1 MATSDLLAELS
12 KESFRAA
19 PDVEKKVVAA
29 VLRQLD
35 DQSGDVSTLAVKCL
49 PPLVKNCSPG
59 SVTDVVNGLVERLC
73 AEEGKEKDARAKRD
87 AGVIGLKTVL
97 AETPVRTTNNASVVV
112 KTLVPKL
119 VAKLSHSLH
128 SGDAAKNTGAAG
140 DVAGDCLDVL
150 HAAAAGHG
158 AYMPVGHDEVVA
170 SSSRASDAVADA
182 VSPNASLRAG
192 SSPDG
197 VSAETARELEA
208 ALVKYLA
215 ESGRPGTRKRAA
227 TCLASL
233 GATAGDG
240 FLSRCASAARDVVA
254 EAVSEQR
261 QKPAAERDE
270 LCAPYVHMLGAMAH
284 AAGARFGKHAAES
297 LPCVVSLAAA
307 AREEGSEALRETCLR
322 TLERF
327 AEECPRFVAPSL
339 PAVVEESLK
348 LVSHDPLY
356 GDDDDAEDAEDM
368 DADGGDGGDG
378 HSDDGSEYGSEYDAS
393 EYSDDGDDDA
403 SWKIRRGATRVLR
416 AVSSKAPFVLE
427 AKIKASDESAA
438 TDQPLF
444 VSVVSKL
451 VARGS
456 RERDESC
463 RLEAFAALEAAL
475 RAASPSRGASSS
487 LAAAAAAAA
496 PDVAIAASRW
506 CSDASTT
513 KDKARGVKSTLK
525 TRAAAFGVLTEL
537 FLRAPSAFTSPSD
550 ETETETKN
558 AKKTLDA
565 LGAVAAACAGAL
577 TSAGVDGV
585 NGGVQTA
592 FDAGNA
598 AGLSELRVA
607 ASRVARVFSAARFFE
622 ETTFT
627 SNDATVG
634 ALLVTLAPPLVAATR
649 DAYYKTAAEAFA
661 ACEASV
667 PAFALALGS
676 RDPDP
681 AREETGATRDALVR
695 TATSLV
701 SAAAEG
707 VGAAD
712 RDAEVKAAATRCAGA
727 ACATLGPFVSRDV
740 VADAVASLVERL
752 GNEATRLGAA
762 KALSAVF
769 ASGKSD
775 DLSHSV
781 AAVSEKAANA
791 LRPFM
796 RQADRALRHASL
808 DALAALVAR
817 PALGRENADADED
830 RSSLLPDEIVAA
842 VVTDAAGCAVDAEP
856 AAAATALRVA
866 STALRRAST
875 LPSSAEAARVS
886 VLPAAVALV
895 KGASASSLFGA
906 KSRKKSRAKTVPS
919 TGASFFS
926 AGDDEDGDK
935 KSVVDTPRSLLYA
948 LRFFFA
954 SLVTSGSCDHTTIL
968 ELLLRETTD
977 TTDGAKNG
985 DASLSFSSR
994 DAGAVAVAEC
1004 ASAACA
1010 SAGGTAVADAAKE
1023 LVSRIEVD
1031 TQKGGGFGYSSRL
1044 AMYCL
1049 GELARLP
1056 PEEETSVA
1064 SDDADT
1070 KNSKKKQKKASVA
1083 TPSSSSRS
1091 AFGDDA
1097 VAASFEALV
1106 RDVFETR
1113 VDESFLTAAAF
1124 ALGGACAGVADRARF
1139 LPVVVAG
1146 ASSSS
1151 SDARASYA
1159 FLISAREAVRNTSS
1173 SFTETE
1179 TKSLVECLLQ
1189 KAERAEEEGARAV
1202 VAECLGRLAARD
1214 ENAAL
1219 VARLEADANDASAA
1233 VGRRAVAV
1241 DAAKHALT
1249 HARFT
1254 ETRDDSRDDS
1264 LHLMPRFVNETT
1276 LAKETDA
1283 RTRVAAMRALS
1294 AAAHA
1299 DADALCSSR
1308 LADWIARVAP
1318 ALFAQTP
1325 VDASLVRVVDLGP
1338 FKHTVD
1344 DGLETRKAAFECL
1357 ATLLDAFRESAEI
1370 RTEIAR
1376 GEEDFLAR
1384 APSGFARGVAA
1395 AAALGAADHYDV
1407 KIVAHG
1413 LVCALAKGSPLG
1425 TEAIREVLPDLCVAF
1440 RGTLTA
1446 KLKSDAVKQEMDRAD
1461 DLARSCLRAVAATHA
1476 RLFTSGAET
1485 DPAFR
1490 AFLAEA
1496 VMTEKHGKMFEDA
1509 VVAFAEEEGVA
1520 RA

>member
-1 MATSDLLAELS
+1 MATSDLLTELS
-12 KESFRAA
+12 KDSFRAA

-49 PPLVKNCSPG
+49 PPLVKNCSSG
-59 SVTDVVNGLVERLC
+59 SVADVVNGLVDRLC
-73 AEEGKEKDARAKRD
+73 AEEGKDARAKRD

-97 AETPVRTTNNASVVV
+97 NETPGALFRTNVCVVV

-119 VAKLSHSLH
+119 VAKLSQTLC

-150 HAAAAGHG
+150 HAAAAEHG
-158 AYMPVGHDEVVA
+158 AYMTVGHDDVGDA
-170 SSSRASDAVADA
+170 SIHSA
-182 VSPNASLRAG
+182 
-192 SSPDG
+192 DG

-254 EAVSEQR
+254 KAVSE
-261 QKPAAERDE
+261 KKLPAQRDE

-307 AREEGSEALRETCLR
+307 AHEEGSEALRETCLR

-327 AEECPRFVAPSL
+327 AEECPRAVAPSL
-339 PAVVEESLK
+339 KEVVTESLK

-356 GDDDDAEDAEDM
+356 GDDDGAEDGADDM
-368 DADGGDGGDG
+368 DADGDDD
-378 HSDDGSEYGSEYDAS
+378 DDGSEYGSEYDAS

-427 AKIKASDESAA
+427 AKTTDAA

-444 VSVVSKL
+444 VSVVQKL

-487 LAAAAAAAA
+487 LAAALTAAA

-513 KDKARGVKSTLK
+513 KDKKSGVKSTLK
-525 TRAAAFGVLTEL
+525 TRAAAFGVLTQL
-537 FLRAPSAFTSPSD
+537 ALCAPAAFTSN
-550 ETETETKN
+550 ETETETETE
-558 AKKTLDA
+558 KKTRRDA

-577 TSAGVDGV
+577 VSAGVDERGAS
-585 NGGVQTA
+585 GHTA
-592 FDAGNA
+592 FADGSA
-598 AGLSELRVA
+598 AGISEARVA
-607 ASRVARVFSAARFFE
+607 ALRFARVAGKGGFFAE
-622 ETTFT
+622 KET
-627 SNDATVG
+627 SS
-634 ALLVTLAPPLVAATR
+634 LLTTLAPPLVAATR

-661 ACEASV
+661 ACEALV
-667 PAFALALGS
+667 PAFANALGS
-676 RDPDP
+676 EDFGTGSDP
-681 AREETGATRDALVR
+681 ASGITLDALVS

-707 VGAAD
+707 AGATD
-712 RDAEVKAAATRCAGA
+712 LDAEVKAAATRCAGA
-727 ACATLGPFVSRDV
+727 ACSMLAPFVSRDV
-740 VADAVASLVERL
+740 VVTTVASLVERL
-752 GNEATRLGAA
+752 GNEATRLGAT
-762 KALSAVF
+762 KALSSVF
-769 ASGKSD
+769 ASERSD
-775 DLSHSV
+775 VLSFAI
-781 AAVSEKAANA
+781 AAVSEKAAVA
-791 LRPFM
+791 LRPFT
-796 RQADRALRHASL
+796 RQADRALRHVAL
-808 DALAALVAR
+808 DALYSLVAR
-817 PALGRENADADED
+817 PALGHEGKDED
-830 RSSLLPDEIVAA
+830 DSSLLSDAIVAD

-856 AAAATALRVA
+856 AAAATALRLA
-866 STALRRAST
+866 SAALRRAST

-906 KSRKKSRAKTVPS
+906 KSRSRARQTS
-919 TGASFFS
+919 SATGASS
-926 AGDDEDGDK
+926 AGRIVPGVDE
-935 KSVVDTPRSLLYA
+935 KSVVDTPRSLRDA
-948 LRFFFA
+948 LRFFFGH
-954 SLVTSGSCDHTTIL
+954 LVTSGRCDHTQIL
-968 ELLLRETTD
+968 ELLLQEKTETTD
-977 TTDGAKNG
+977 ANG
-985 DASLSFSSR
+985 DTNASLSLSSR

-1004 ASAACA
+1004 AASACA

-1023 LVSRIEVD
+1023 LVTRLEAEKE
-1031 TQKGGGFGYSSRL
+1031 KGVRFGYRSRL

-1056 PEEETSVA
+1056 PRTSVA
-1064 SDDADT
+1064 SSDDANAKHAKAAKT
-1070 KNSKKKQKKASVA
+1070 GSKKKQKKA
-1083 TPSSSSRS
+1083 PSSSSEKSSSSSVS
-1091 AFGDDA
+1091 AFRDDS
-1097 VAASFEALV
+1097 VASTFEALV
-1106 RDVFETR
+1106 RDTFETR
-1113 VDESFLTAAAF
+1113 AVDESFLTAAAF
-1124 ALGGACAGVADRARF
+1124 ALGGACAGVENRARF
-1139 LPVVVAG
+1139 LPVVIDG
-1146 ASSSS
+1146 ASNSS
-1151 SDARASYA
+1151 SDQRAAYA
-1159 FLISAREAVRNTSS
+1159 FLVSAREAVDGFSFSS
-1173 SFTETE
+1173 DSFFTETE
-1179 TKSLVECLLQ
+1179 TKSLVECLLRN
-1189 KAERAEEEGARAV
+1189 ADSAEEEGARAV

-1219 VARLEADANDASAA
+1219 VRRLEADANDASASA
-1233 VGRRAVAV
+1233 GRRATAV
-1241 DAAKHALT
+1241 DAAKHALV
-1249 HARFT
+1249 HASFT
-1254 ETRDDSRDDS
+1254 TREQHYD
-1264 LHLMPRFVNETT
+1264 LLGKLPGFVNDTT
-1276 LAKETDA
+1276 LASNTDA
-1283 RTRVAAMRALS
+1283 RTRVAAMRCLS

-1299 DADALCSSR
+1299 DADALVSSR
-1308 LADWIARVAP
+1308 FHDWIAKVAP
-1318 ALFAQTP
+1318 RLFAQTP
-1325 VDASLVRVVDLGP
+1325 VDTSLVRVVDLGP

-1357 ATLLDAFRESAEI
+1357 ATLLDAFRTSAEG
-1370 RTEIAR
+1370 ASSR
-1376 GEEDFLAR
+1376 GDCDFLKN
-1384 APSGFARGVAA
+1384 APSCFATGVATA
-1395 AAALGAADHYDV
+1395 SVLGCKDHYDV

-1413 LVCALAKGSPLG
+1413 LVCALVTRSSLG
-1425 TEAIREVLPDLCVAF
+1425 TEALRVVLPDLCVAF
-1440 RGTLTA
+1440 RGTLLS
-1446 KLKSDAVKQEMDRAD
+1446 KLKSDAVKQETDRAD
-1461 DLARSCLRAVAATHA
+1461 DLARSCLRAIASVRA
-1476 RLFTSGAET
+1476 RLDADYRGGFET
-1485 DPAFR
+1485 DPVFR

>member
-12 KESFRAA
+12 KDSFRAA

-49 PPLVKNCSPG
+49 PPLVKNCSKG
-59 SVTDVVNGLVERLC
+59 SVADVVNGLVDRLC
-73 AEEGKEKDARAKRD
+73 AEEGKDARAKRD

-97 AETPVRTTNNASVVV
+97 NETPGAVFKTNVCVVV

-119 VAKLSHSLH
+119 VAKLSQTLC

-150 HAAAAGHG
+150 HAAAAEHG
-158 AYMPVGHDEVVA
+158 AYMTVGHDDVGDA
-170 SSSRASDAVADA
+170 SM
-182 VSPNASLRAG
+182 N
-192 SSPDG
+192 SPDG

-240 FLSRCASAARDVVA
+240 FLARCASAARDVV
-254 EAVSEQR
+254 EKAVSE
-261 QKPAAERDE
+261 KKLPAQRDE

-327 AEECPRFVAPSL
+327 AEECPRAVAPSL
-339 PAVVEESLK
+339 KEVVLESLK
-348 LVSHDPLY
+348 LVAHDPLY
-356 GDDDDAEDAEDM
+356 GDDDGAEDGADDM
-368 DADGGDGGDG
+368 DADGDDD
-378 HSDDGSEYGSEYDAS
+378 DDGSEYGSEYDAS

-416 AVSSKAPFVLE
+416 AVSSKAPFVME
-427 AKIKASDESAA
+427 AKTTDASTE
-438 TDQPLF
+438 QPLF
-444 VSVVSKL
+444 VSVVQKL

-513 KDKARGVKSTLK
+513 KDKKSGVKSTLK

-537 FLRAPSAFTSPSD
+537 ALCVPAAFTSNEN
-550 ETETETKN
+550 ETETE
-558 AKKTLDA
+558 KKTRKDA

-577 TSAGVDGV
+577 VSAGVDERGAS
-585 NGGVQTA
+585 GHTA
-592 FDAGNA
+592 FADGSA
-598 AGLSELRVA
+598 AGISELRVA
-607 ASRVARVFSAARFFE
+607 ASRFACVAARFFAE
-622 ETTFT
+622 KER
-627 SNDATVG
+627 SS
-634 ALLVTLAPPLVAATR
+634 LLTTLAPPLVAATR
-649 DAYYKTAAEAFA
+649 DAYYKTAAEAFS
-661 ACEASV
+661 ACEALV

-676 RDPDP
+676 EDDGTGSDP
-681 AREETGATRDALVR
+681 ESSMLDALVS

-727 ACATLGPFVSRDV
+727 ACSMLAPFVSRDV
-740 VADAVASLVERL
+740 VVNTVASLVERL
-752 GNEATRLGAA
+752 GNEATRLGAT
-762 KALSAVF
+762 KALSSVF
-769 ASGKSD
+769 ASERSD
-775 DLSHSV
+775 TLSFAI
-781 AAVSEKAANA
+781 AAVSEKAAKA
-791 LRPFM
+791 LTPFT
-796 RQADRALRHASL
+796 RQADRALRHVAL
-808 DALAALVAR
+808 DALYSLVAR
-817 PALGRENADADED
+817 PALGHEDENEDED
-830 RSSLLPDEIVAA
+830 DSSLLSDAIVAD

-856 AAAATALRVA
+856 AAAATALRLA
-866 STALRRAST
+866 SAALRRAST

-906 KSRKKSRAKTVPS
+906 KSRSRARQTLGA
-919 TGASFFS
+919 TGAEG
-926 AGDDEDGDK
+926 AGRIVPGVDE
-935 KSVVDTPRSLLYA
+935 KSVVDTPRSLRDA
-948 LRFFFA
+948 LRLFFGHLVA
-954 SLVTSGSCDHTTIL
+954 SGQCDHTQIL
-968 ELLLRETTD
+968 ELLLQEKTED
-977 TTDGAKNG
+977 LDANG
-985 DASLSFSSR
+985 DTNASLSLSSR
-994 DAGAVAVAEC
+994 DAGAVAIAEC
-1004 ASAACA
+1004 AASACA
-1010 SAGGTAVADAAKE
+1010 SAGGNAVADAAKE
-1023 LVSRIEVD
+1023 LVTRLEAEKA
-1031 TQKGGGFGYSSRL
+1031 KGVRFGYRSRL

-1056 PEEETSVA
+1056 PRTSVA
-1064 SDDADT
+1064 SSDDANAKHAKAAKT
-1070 KNSKKKQKKASVA
+1070 GSKKKQKKA
-1083 TPSSSSRS
+1083 PSSSSEKSSSSVS
-1091 AFGDDA
+1091 AFRDDA
-1097 VAASFEALV
+1097 VASTFEALV
-1106 RDVFETR
+1106 RDAFETR
-1113 VDESFLTAAAF
+1113 AVDESFLTAAAF
-1124 ALGGACAGVADRARF
+1124 ALGGACAGVENRARF
-1139 LPVVVAG
+1139 LPVVIDG
-1146 ASSSS
+1146 ASNSS
-1151 SDARASYA
+1151 SDQRAAYA
-1159 FLISAREAVRNTSS
+1159 FLVSAREAVDGFSFSS
-1173 SFTETE
+1173 DSFFTETE
-1179 TKSLVECLLQ
+1179 TQSLVECLLRN
-1189 KAERAEEEGARAV
+1189 ADSAEEEGARAV

-1219 VARLEADANDASAA
+1219 VRRLEADANDASASA
-1233 VGRRAVAV
+1233 GRRATAV
-1241 DAAKHALT
+1241 DAAKHALV
-1249 HARFT
+1249 HASFT
-1254 ETRDDSRDDS
+1254 TREQHYD
-1264 LHLMPRFVNETT
+1264 LLGKLPGFVNDTT
-1276 LAKETDA
+1276 LASNTDA
-1283 RTRVAAMRALS
+1283 RTRVAAMRCLS

-1299 DADALCSSR
+1299 DADALVSER
-1308 LADWIARVAP
+1308 FNDWIAKVAP
-1318 ALFAQTP
+1318 CLFAQTP
-1325 VDASLVRVVDLGP
+1325 VDTSLVRVVDLGP

-1357 ATLLDAFRESAEI
+1357 ATLLDAFRTSAE
-1370 RTEIAR
+1370 AAASR
-1376 GEEDFLAR
+1376 GDCDFLAT
-1384 APSGFARGVAA
+1384 APSGFANGVAA
-1395 AAALGAADHYDV
+1395 AAALGSKDHYDV

-1413 LVCALAKGSPLG
+1413 LVCALASKGSSLG
-1425 TEAIREVLPDLCVAF
+1425 TEALRLVLPDLCVAF
-1440 RGTLTA
+1440 RGTLLS
-1446 KLKSDAVKQEMDRAD
+1446 KLKSDAVKQEIDRAD
-1461 DLARSCLRAVAATHA
+1461 DLARSCLRAVASVNA
-1476 RLFTSGAET
+1476 RLHADDRSGKET
-1485 DPAFR
+1485 DPVFR

-1496 VMTEKHGKMFEDA
+1496 VMTEKHGKMFDDA

>member
-12 KESFRAA
+12 KDSFRAA

-49 PPLVKNCSPG
+49 PPLVKNCSKG
-59 SVTDVVNGLVERLC
+59 SVADVVNGLVDRLC
-73 AEEGKEKDARAKRD
+73 AEEGKDARAKRD

-97 AETPVRTTNNASVVV
+97 NETPGALFRTNVRVVV

-119 VAKLSHSLH
+119 VAKLSQTLC

-150 HAAAAGHG
+150 HATAAEHG
-158 AYMPVGHDEVVA
+158 AYMTVGHDDVGDA
-170 SSSRASDAVADA
+170 SIHSA
-182 VSPNASLRAG
+182 
-192 SSPDG
+192 DG

-254 EAVSEQR
+254 KAVSE
-261 QKPAAERDE
+261 KKLPAQRDE

-284 AAGARFGKHAAES
+284 AAGARFGKHAEES

-327 AEECPRFVAPSL
+327 AEECPRAVAPSL
-339 PAVVEESLK
+339 KEVVLESLK

-356 GDDDDAEDAEDM
+356 GDDDGAEDGADDM
-368 DADGGDGGDG
+368 DADGDDD
-378 HSDDGSEYGSEYDAS
+378 DDGSEYGSEYDAS

-427 AKIKASDESAA
+427 AKTTDAA

-444 VSVVSKL
+444 VSVVQKL

-487 LAAAAAAAA
+487 LAAALTAAA

-513 KDKARGVKSTLK
+513 KDKKSGVKSTLK
-525 TRAAAFGVLTEL
+525 TRAAAFGVLTKL
-537 FLRAPSAFTSPSD
+537 ALCVPAAFTSNEN
-550 ETETETKN
+550 ETENETE
-558 AKKTLDA
+558 KKTRSDA

-577 TSAGVDGV
+577 VSAGVDERGAS
-585 NGGVQTA
+585 GHTA
-592 FDAGNA
+592 FADGSA
-598 AGLSELRVA
+598 AGISELRVA
-607 ASRVARVFSAARFFE
+607 ASRFACVAARFFAE
-622 ETTFT
+622 PSLVSRGSSSRE
-627 SNDATVG
+627 
-634 ALLVTLAPPLVAATR
+634 LLTTLAPPLVAATR

-661 ACEASV
+661 ACEALV

-676 RDPDP
+676 EDFGTGSDP
-681 AREETGATRDALVR
+681 ASSMLDALVL

-727 ACATLGPFVSRDV
+727 ACASLGPFVSRDV
-740 VADAVASLVERL
+740 VVNTVASLVERL
-752 GNEATRLGAA
+752 GNEATRLGAT
-762 KALSAVF
+762 KALSLVF
-769 ASGKSD
+769 ASERSD
-775 DLSHSV
+775 TLSFAI
-781 AAVSEKAANA
+781 AAVSEKAAKA
-791 LRPFM
+791 LRPFT
-796 RQADRALRHASL
+796 RQADRALRHVAL
-808 DALAALVAR
+808 DALYSLVAR
-817 PALGRENADADED
+817 PALGHEDED
-830 RSSLLPDEIVAA
+830 EDDSSLLSDEIVAD

-856 AAAATALRVA
+856 AAAATALRLA
-866 STALRRAST
+866 SAALRRAST

-906 KSRKKSRAKTVPS
+906 KSRSRARQTLGA
-919 TGASFFS
+919 TGAEG
-926 AGDDEDGDK
+926 AGRIVPGVDE
-935 KSVVDTPRSLLYA
+935 KSVVDTPRSLRDA
-948 LRFFFA
+948 LRFFFGH
-954 SLVTSGSCDHTTIL
+954 LVTSGRCDHTQIL
-968 ELLLRETTD
+968 ELLLQEKTETTD
-977 TTDGAKNG
+977 ANG
-985 DASLSFSSR
+985 DTNASLSLSSR
-994 DAGAVAVAEC
+994 DAGAVAIAEC
-1004 ASAACA
+1004 AASACA

-1023 LVSRIEVD
+1023 LVTRLEAEKA
-1031 TQKGGGFGYSSRL
+1031 KGVRFGYRSRL

-1056 PEEETSVA
+1056 PRTSVA
-1064 SDDADT
+1064 SSDDANAEHAKAAKT
-1070 KNSKKKQKKASVA
+1070 GSKKKQKKA
-1083 TPSSSSRS
+1083 PSSSSEKSSSSVS
-1091 AFGDDA
+1091 AFRDDS
-1097 VAASFEALV
+1097 VASTFEALV
-1106 RDVFETR
+1106 RDAFETR
-1113 VDESFLTAAAF
+1113 AVDESFLTAAAF
-1124 ALGGACAGVADRARF
+1124 ALGGACAGVENRARF
-1139 LPVVVAG
+1139 LPVVIDG
-1146 ASSSS
+1146 ASNSS
-1151 SDARASYA
+1151 SDQRASYA
-1159 FLISAREAVRNTSS
+1159 FLVSAREAVDGFSFSS
-1173 SFTETE
+1173 DSFFTETE
-1179 TKSLVECLLQ
+1179 TKSLVECLLRN
-1189 KAERAEEEGARAV
+1189 ADSAEEEGARAV

-1219 VARLEADANDASAA
+1219 VRRLEADANDASASA
-1233 VGRRAVAV
+1233 GRRATAV
-1241 DAAKHALT
+1241 DAAKHALV
-1249 HARFT
+1249 HASFT
-1254 ETRDDSRDDS
+1254 TREQHYD
-1264 LHLMPRFVNETT
+1264 LLGKLPGFVNDTT
-1276 LAKETDA
+1276 LASNTDA
-1283 RTRVAAMRALS
+1283 RTRVAAMRCLS

-1299 DADALCSSR
+1299 DADALVSKR
-1308 LADWIARVAP
+1308 FADWIAKVAP
-1318 ALFAQTP
+1318 CLFAQTP
-1325 VDASLVRVVDLGP
+1325 VDTSLVRVVDLGP

-1357 ATLLDAFRESAEI
+1357 ATLLDAFRTSAEG
-1370 RTEIAR
+1370 AASR
-1376 GEEDFLAR
+1376 GDCDFLAT
-1384 APSGFARGVAA
+1384 APSGFANGVAT
-1395 AAALGAADHYDV
+1395 AAALGSKDHYDV

-1413 LVCALAKGSPLG
+1413 LVCALASKGSSLG
-1425 TEAIREVLPDLCVAF
+1425 TEALRLVLPDLCVAF
-1440 RGTLTA
+1440 RGTLLS
-1446 KLKSDAVKQEMDRAD
+1446 KLKSDAVKQEIDRAD
-1461 DLARSCLRAVAATHA
+1461 DLARSCLRAVASVNA
-1476 RLFTSGAET
+1476 RLHADDQSGFET
-1485 DPAFR
+1485 DPVFR

-1496 VMTEKHGKMFEDA
+1496 AMTEKHGKMFEDA

>member
-12 KESFRAA
+12 KDSFRAA

-140 DVAGDCLDVL
+140 DVSGDCLDVL

-158 AYMPVGHDEVVA
+158 AYMTVGHDEVVA

-254 EAVSEQR
+254 EAVSEQT

-327 AEECPRFVAPSL
+327 AEECPQAVAPSL
-339 PAVVEESLK
+339 PAVVEESLE

-378 HSDDGSEYGSEYDAS
+378 YSDDGSEYGSEYDAS

-513 KDKARGVKSTLK
+513 KDKKSGVKSTLK

-537 FLRAPSAFTSPSD
+537 FLRAPFAFTLPSD
-550 ETETETKN
+550 ENDNEN

-585 NGGVQTA
+585 DGGVQTA
-592 FDAGNA
+592 VTFDAGNA

-607 ASRVARVFSAARFFE
+607 ASRFARVFFAARFFA

-627 SNDATVG
+627 SNDATRTTKP
-634 ALLVTLAPPLVAATR
+634 LLVTLAPPLVAATR

-661 ACEASV
+661 ACEALV

-676 RDPDP
+676 RDP

-906 KSRKKSRAKTVPS
+906 KSRKKSRAKTVPL

-935 KSVVDTPRSLLYA
+935 KSVVDTPRSLLCA

-1023 LVSRIEVD
+1023 LVSRIEAD

-1083 TPSSSSRS
+1083 TPSSSSCS

-1189 KAERAEEEGARAV
+1189 NAERAEEEGARAV

-1233 VGRRAVAV
+1233 AGRRAVAV

-1249 HARFT
+1249 HARFAT
-1254 ETRDDSRDDS
+1254 DDS
-1264 LHLMPRFVNETT
+1264 LDLVSRFVNETT

-1370 RTEIAR
+1370 QTEIAR

-1425 TEAIREVLPDLCVAF
+1425 TEALREVLPDLCVAF

-1476 RLFTSGAET
+1476 RLFNDDRAET

-1496 VMTEKHGKMFEDA
+1496 VMTEKHGKMFEHA

>member
-1 MATSDLLAELS
+1 MATSDLLTELS
-12 KESFRAA
+12 KDSFRAA

-49 PPLVKNCSPG
+49 PPLVKNCSSG
-59 SVTDVVNGLVERLC
+59 SVADVVNGLVDRLC
-73 AEEGKEKDARAKRD
+73 AEEGKDARAKRD

-97 AETPVRTTNNASVVV
+97 NETPGALFRTNVCVVV

-119 VAKLSHSLH
+119 VAKLSQTLC

-150 HAAAAGHG
+150 HAAAAEHG
-158 AYMPVGHDEVVA
+158 AYMTVGHDDVGDA
-170 SSSRASDAVADA
+170 SIHSA
-182 VSPNASLRAG
+182 
-192 SSPDG
+192 DG

-254 EAVSEQR
+254 KAVSE
-261 QKPAAERDE
+261 KKLPAQRDE

-307 AREEGSEALRETCLR
+307 AHEEGSEALRETCLR

-327 AEECPRFVAPSL
+327 AEECPRAVAPSL
-339 PAVVEESLK
+339 KEVVTESLK

-356 GDDDDAEDAEDM
+356 GDDDGAEDGADDM
-368 DADGGDGGDG
+368 DADGDDD
-378 HSDDGSEYGSEYDAS
+378 DDGSEYGSEYDAS

-427 AKIKASDESAA
+427 AKTTDAA

-444 VSVVSKL
+444 VSVVQKL

-487 LAAAAAAAA
+487 LAAALTAAA

-513 KDKARGVKSTLK
+513 KDKKSGMKSTLK

-537 FLRAPSAFTSPSD
+537 ALCVPAAFTSN
-550 ETETETKN
+550 ETETETE
-558 AKKTLDA
+558 KKTRRDA

-577 TSAGVDGV
+577 VSAGVDERGAS
-585 NGGVQTA
+585 GHTA
-592 FDAGNA
+592 FADGSA
-598 AGLSELRVA
+598 AGISELRVA
-607 ASRVARVFSAARFFE
+607 ALRFACVAGKGRFFAE
-622 ETTFT
+622 KER
-627 SNDATVG
+627 SS
-634 ALLVTLAPPLVAATR
+634 LLTTLAPPLVAATR

-661 ACEASV
+661 ACEALV

-676 RDPDP
+676 EDFGTGSDP
-681 AREETGATRDALVR
+681 ASSMLDALVS

-727 ACATLGPFVSRDV
+727 ACSMLAPFVSRDV
-740 VADAVASLVERL
+740 VVNTVASLVERL
-752 GNEATRLGAA
+752 GNEATRLGAT
-762 KALSAVF
+762 KALSSVF
-769 ASGKSD
+769 ASERSD
-775 DLSHSV
+775 TLSFAV
-781 AAVSEKAANA
+781 AAVSEKAAKA
-791 LRPFM
+791 LRPFT
-796 RQADRALRHASL
+796 RQADRALRHVAL
-808 DALAALVAR
+808 DALYSLVAR
-817 PALGRENADADED
+817 PALGHEDKDED
-830 RSSLLPDEIVAA
+830 DSSLLSDAIVAD

-856 AAAATALRVA
+856 AAAATALRLA
-866 STALRRAST
+866 SAALRRAST

-906 KSRKKSRAKTVPS
+906 KSRSRARQTS
-919 TGASFFS
+919 SATGASS
-926 AGDDEDGDK
+926 AGRIVPGVDE
-935 KSVVDTPRSLLYA
+935 KSVVDTPRSLRDA
-948 LRFFFA
+948 LRFFFGH
-954 SLVTSGSCDHTTIL
+954 LVTSGRCDHTQIL
-968 ELLLRETTD
+968 ELLLQEKTETTD
-977 TTDGAKNG
+977 ANG
-985 DASLSFSSR
+985 DTNASLSLSSR
-994 DAGAVAVAEC
+994 DAGAVAIAEC
-1004 ASAACA
+1004 AASACA

-1023 LVSRIEVD
+1023 LVMRLEAEKE
-1031 TQKGGGFGYSSRL
+1031 KGVRFGYRSRL

-1056 PEEETSVA
+1056 PRTSVA
-1064 SDDADT
+1064 SSDDANAKHAKAAKT
-1070 KNSKKKQKKASVA
+1070 GSKKKQKKA
-1083 TPSSSSRS
+1083 PSSSSEKSSSSSVS
-1091 AFGDDA
+1091 AFRDDS
-1097 VAASFEALV
+1097 VASTFEALV
-1106 RDVFETR
+1106 RDTFETR
-1113 VDESFLTAAAF
+1113 AVDESFLIAAAF
-1124 ALGGACAGVADRARF
+1124 ALGGACAGVENRARF
-1139 LPVVVAG
+1139 LPVVIDG
-1146 ASSSS
+1146 ASNSS
-1151 SDARASYA
+1151 SDQRAAYA
-1159 FLISAREAVRNTSS
+1159 FLVSAREAVDGFSFSS
-1173 SFTETE
+1173 DSFFTETE
-1179 TKSLVECLLQ
+1179 TKSLVECLLRN
-1189 KAERAEEEGARAV
+1189 ADSAEEEGARAV

-1219 VARLEADANDASAA
+1219 VRRLEADANDASASA
-1233 VGRRAVAV
+1233 GRRATAV
-1241 DAAKHALT
+1241 DAAKHALVHASFTT
-1249 HARFT
+1249 H
-1254 ETRDDSRDDS
+1254 EQHYD
-1264 LHLMPRFVNETT
+1264 LLGKLPGFVNDTT
-1276 LAKETDA
+1276 LASNTDA
-1283 RTRVAAMRALS
+1283 RTRVAAMRCLS

-1299 DADALCSSR
+1299 DADALVSSR
-1308 LADWIARVAP
+1308 FNDWIARVAP
-1318 ALFAQTP
+1318 CLFAQTP
-1325 VDASLVRVVDLGP
+1325 VDTSLVRVVDLGP

-1357 ATLLDAFRESAEI
+1357 ATLLDAFRTSAEG
-1370 RTEIAR
+1370 AASR
-1376 GEEDFLAR
+1376 GDCDFLAN
-1384 APSGFARGVAA
+1384 APSGFANGVAT
-1395 AAALGAADHYDV
+1395 AAALGSKDHYDV

-1413 LVCALAKGSPLG
+1413 LVCALVKGSSLG
-1425 TEAIREVLPDLCVAF
+1425 TEALRLVLPDLCVAF
-1440 RGTLTA
+1440 RGTLLS

-1461 DLARSCLRAVAATHA
+1461 DLARSCLRAVASVHA
-1476 RLFTSGAET
+1476 RLHADDRSGFET
-1485 DPAFR
+1485 DPVFR

-1496 VMTEKHGKMFEDA
+1496 VMTEKHGKMFEHA

>member
-1 MATSDLLAELS
+1 MATSDLLTELS
-12 KESFRAA
+12 KDSFRAA

-49 PPLVKNCSPG
+49 PPLVKNGSSG
-59 SVTDVVNGLVERLC
+59 SVADVVNGLVDRLC
-73 AEEGKEKDARAKRD
+73 AEEGKDARAKRD

-97 AETPVRTTNNASVVV
+97 NETSGALFRTNVCVVV

-119 VAKLSHSLH
+119 VAKLSQTLR

-150 HAAAAGHG
+150 HAAAAEHG
-158 AYMPVGHDEVVA
+158 AYMTVGHDDVGDA
-170 SSSRASDAVADA
+170 SIHSA
-182 VSPNASLRAG
+182 
-192 SSPDG
+192 DG

-254 EAVSEQR
+254 KAVSE
-261 QKPAAERDE
+261 KKLPAQRDE

-307 AREEGSEALRETCLR
+307 AHEEGSEALRETCLR

-327 AEECPRFVAPSL
+327 SEECPRAVAPSL
-339 PAVVEESLK
+339 KEVVTESLK

-356 GDDDDAEDAEDM
+356 GDDDGAEDGADDM
-368 DADGGDGGDG
+368 DADGDDD
-378 HSDDGSEYGSEYDAS
+378 DDGSEYGSEYDAS

-427 AKIKASDESAA
+427 AKTTDAA

-444 VSVVSKL
+444 VSVVQKL

-487 LAAAAAAAA
+487 LAAALTAAA

-513 KDKARGVKSTLK
+513 KDKKSGVKSTLK

-537 FLRAPSAFTSPSD
+537 ALCVPAAFTSN
-550 ETETETKN
+550 ETETETE
-558 AKKTLDA
+558 KKTRRDA

-577 TSAGVDGV
+577 VSAGVDERGAS
-585 NGGVQTA
+585 GHTA
-592 FDAGNA
+592 FADGSA
-598 AGLSELRVA
+598 AGISELRVA
-607 ASRVARVFSAARFFE
+607 ALRFACVAGKGRFFAE
-622 ETTFT
+622 KER
-627 SNDATVG
+627 SS
-634 ALLVTLAPPLVAATR
+634 LLTTLAPPLVAATR

-661 ACEASV
+661 ACEALV

-676 RDPDP
+676 EDFGTGSDP
-681 AREETGATRDALVR
+681 ASSMLDALVS

-727 ACATLGPFVSRDV
+727 ACSMLAPFVSRDV
-740 VADAVASLVERL
+740 VVNTVASLVERL
-752 GNEATRLGAA
+752 GNEATRLGAT
-762 KALSAVF
+762 KALSSVF
-769 ASGKSD
+769 ASERSD
-775 DLSHSV
+775 TLSFAV
-781 AAVSEKAANA
+781 AAVSEKAAKA
-791 LRPFM
+791 LRPFT
-796 RQADRALRHASL
+796 RQADRALRHVAL
-808 DALAALVAR
+808 DALYSLVAR
-817 PALGRENADADED
+817 PALGHEDKDED
-830 RSSLLPDEIVAA
+830 DSSLLSDAIVAD

-856 AAAATALRVA
+856 AAAATALRLA
-866 STALRRAST
+866 SAALRRAST

-906 KSRKKSRAKTVPS
+906 KSRSRARQTS
-919 TGASFFS
+919 SATGASS
-926 AGDDEDGDK
+926 AGRIVPGVDE
-935 KSVVDTPRSLLYA
+935 KSVVDTPRSLRDA
-948 LRFFFA
+948 LRFFFGH
-954 SLVTSGSCDHTTIL
+954 LVTSGRCDHTQIL
-968 ELLLRETTD
+968 ELLLQEKTETTD
-977 TTDGAKNG
+977 ANG
-985 DASLSFSSR
+985 DTNASLSLSSR
-994 DAGAVAVAEC
+994 DAGAVAIAEC
-1004 ASAACA
+1004 AASACA

-1023 LVSRIEVD
+1023 LVTRLEAEKE
-1031 TQKGGGFGYSSRL
+1031 KGVRFGYRSRL

-1056 PEEETSVA
+1056 PRTSVA
-1064 SDDADT
+1064 SSDDANAKHAKAAKT
-1070 KNSKKKQKKASVA
+1070 GSKKKQKKA
-1083 TPSSSSRS
+1083 PSSSSEKSSSSSVS
-1091 AFGDDA
+1091 AFRDDS
-1097 VAASFEALV
+1097 VASTFEALV
-1106 RDVFETR
+1106 RDTFETR
-1113 VDESFLTAAAF
+1113 AVDESFLTAAAF
-1124 ALGGACAGVADRARF
+1124 ALGGACAGVENRARF
-1139 LPVVVAG
+1139 LPVVIDG
-1146 ASSSS
+1146 ASNSS
-1151 SDARASYA
+1151 SDQRAAYA
-1159 FLISAREAVRNTSS
+1159 FLVSAREAVDGFSFSS
-1173 SFTETE
+1173 DSFFTETE
-1179 TKSLVECLLQ
+1179 TKSLVECLLRN
-1189 KAERAEEEGARAV
+1189 ADSAEEEGARAV

-1219 VARLEADANDASAA
+1219 VRRLEADANDASASA
-1233 VGRRAVAV
+1233 GRRATAV
-1241 DAAKHALT
+1241 DAAKHALV
-1249 HARFT
+1249 HASFT
-1254 ETRDDSRDDS
+1254 TREQHYD
-1264 LHLMPRFVNETT
+1264 LLGKLPGFVNDTT
-1276 LAKETDA
+1276 LASNTDA
-1283 RTRVAAMRALS
+1283 RTRVAAMRCLS

-1299 DADALCSSR
+1299 DADALVSSR
-1308 LADWIARVAP
+1308 FNDWIAKVAP
-1318 ALFAQTP
+1318 CLFAQTP

-1357 ATLLDAFRESAEI
+1357 ATLLDAFRTSAEGAAS
-1370 RTEIAR
+1370 RR
-1376 GEEDFLAR
+1376 DCDFLAN
-1384 APSGFARGVAA
+1384 APSGFANGVAT
-1395 AAALGAADHYDV
+1395 AAALGSKDHYDV

-1413 LVCALAKGSPLG
+1413 LVCALVKGSSLG
-1425 TEAIREVLPDLCVAF
+1425 TEALRSVLPDLCVAF
-1440 RGTLTA
+1440 RGTLLS

-1461 DLARSCLRAVAATHA
+1461 DLARSCLRAVASVHA
-1476 RLFTSGAET
+1476 RLHADDRSGFET
-1485 DPAFR
+1485 DPVFR

>member
-12 KESFRAA
+12 KDSFRAA

-73 AEEGKEKDARAKRD
+73 AEEGKVKDARAKRD

-158 AYMPVGHDEVVA
+158 AYMTVGHDEVVA

-307 AREEGSEALRETCLR
+307 AHEEGSEALRETCLR

-327 AEECPRFVAPSL
+327 AEECPQAVAPSL

-378 HSDDGSEYGSEYDAS
+378 YSDDGSEYGSEYDAS

-427 AKIKASDESAA
+427 ARIKASDAA

-451 VARGS
+451 VACGS

-513 KDKARGVKSTLK
+513 KDKARGVKSTLR

-537 FLRAPSAFTSPSD
+537 FLRAPFAFTLTSD
-550 ETETETKN
+550 ENDNENEN

-577 TSAGVDGV
+577 TASTGVDGV
-585 NGGVQTA
+585 DGGVQTA
-592 FDAGNA
+592 VMFDAGNA

-607 ASRVARVFSAARFFE
+607 ASRFARVFSAARFFE
-622 ETTFT
+622 ETTFK
-627 SNDATVG
+627 SNDATRR

-661 ACEASV
+661 ACEALV

-676 RDPDP
+676 RDP

-707 VGAAD
+707 VAAAD

-791 LRPFM
+791 LRPFT

-817 PALGRENADADED
+817 PALGREHADEDED

-856 AAAATALRVA
+856 AAAATALRLA

-906 KSRKKSRAKTVPS
+906 KSRKKSRAKTVPL
-919 TGASFFS
+919 TGASFS
-926 AGDDEDGDK
+926 PLGDDEEKNGDK
-935 KSVVDTPRSLLYA
+935 NSVVDTPRSLLCA

-954 SLVTSGSCDHTTIL
+954 SLVTSGSCDHATIL
-968 ELLLRETTD
+968 ELLLRESTD

-985 DASLSFSSR
+985 DASVSFSSR

-1023 LVSRIEVD
+1023 LVSRIEAD
-1031 TQKGGGFGYSSRL
+1031 TQKSGGFGYSSRL

-1049 GELARLP
+1049 GELARVP
-1056 PEEETSVA
+1056 PEEKTSVA

-1070 KNSKKKQKKASVA
+1070 KNSKKKQKKASVE
-1083 TPSSSSRS
+1083 TPSSRS

-1106 RDVFETR
+1106 RDAFETR

-1159 FLISAREAVRNTSS
+1159 FLVSAREAVRNTSS

-1189 KAERAEEEGARAV
+1189 NAEKTRAEEEGARAV

-1219 VARLEADANDASAA
+1219 VARLEADANDANAA
-1233 VGRRAVAV
+1233 AGRRAVAV

-1249 HARFT
+1249 HARVS
-1254 ETRDDSRDDS
+1254 ETLD
-1264 LHLMPRFVNETT
+1264 LMPRFVNETT
-1276 LAKETDA
+1276 LAKDTDA

-1370 RTEIAR
+1370 QTEIAR

-1425 TEAIREVLPDLCVAF
+1425 TEALREVLPDLCVAL